1 MEICNQV
8 SQFSRLPSTAVAL
21 GLFDGVHR
29 GHQAVIRAA
38 ADCAPELMPAVFTF
52 RFDTRAVVTKK
63 QFGTLLRPE
72 LKAKKLEE
80 NGIRFMLEPP
90 FSTIM
95 KMEPESFIQGILFNF
110 MHAKAVFCGADF
122 RFGKNAAG
130 DTRLLRSACQKNSV
144 RFEIVRP
151 VLDDGVPVSS
161 TRIRAALR
169 EGDVPLANRLLG
181 SPYMTCG
188 TVVHGRHMGHSLG
201 FPTINQLFS
210 PEDLIPRFGV
220 YATIVEVDGK
230 EYVGATDIGV
240 KPTVGDGYAP
250 AAETFI
256 LDFDGDL
263 YGRNIVIR
271 YYAFLRGEKRFDS
284 LEELTK
290 TVLDNAKQAK
300 GLLEPLIT
308 H

>member
-110 MHAKAVFCGADF
+110 MHAKAVFCGEDF

-130 DTRLLRSACQKNSV
+130 DTRLLRSACEKNSV

-300 GLLEPLIT
+300 GLLEPLIP

>member
-8 SQFSRLPSTAVAL
+8 SQFSRLPGTAVAL

-80 NGIRFMLEPP
+80 NGILFMLEPP

-110 MHAKAVFCGADF
+110 MHAKAVFCGEDF

-130 DTRLLRSACQKNSV
+130 DTRLLRDACQKNGV

-256 LDFDGDL
+256 LGYDGDL

>member
-110 MHAKAVFCGADF
+110 MHAKAVFCGEDF

-130 DTRLLRSACQKNSV
+130 DTRLLRAACQKNGV

-220 YATIVEVDGK
+220 YATIVEVGGK

>member
-110 MHAKAVFCGADF
+110 MHAKAVFCGEDF

-130 DTRLLRSACQKNSV
+130 DTRLLRAACQKNGV

>member
-110 MHAKAVFCGADF
+110 MHAKAVFCGEDF

-130 DTRLLRSACQKNSV
+130 DTRLLRAACQKNGV

-256 LDFDGDL
+256 LGYDGDL

>member
-110 MHAKAVFCGADF
+110 MHAKAVFCGEDF

-130 DTRLLRSACQKNSV
+130 DTRLLRAACQKNGV

-151 VLDDGVPVSS
+151 VLDEGVPVSS

-300 GLLEPLIT
+300 GLLEPMIT

>member
-1 MEICNQV
+1 
-8 SQFSRLPSTAVAL
+8 
-21 GLFDGVHR
+21 
-29 GHQAVIRAA
+29 
-38 ADCAPELMPAVFTF
+38 
-52 RFDTRAVVTKK
+52 
-63 QFGTLLRPE
+63 
-72 LKAKKLEE
+72 
-80 NGIRFMLEPP
+80 
-90 FSTIM
+90 
-95 KMEPESFIQGILFNF
+95 
-110 MHAKAVFCGADF
+110 
-122 RFGKNAAG
+122 
-130 DTRLLRSACQKNSV
+130 
-144 RFEIVRP
+144 
-151 VLDDGVPVSS
+151 
-161 TRIRAALR
+161 
-169 EGDVPLANRLLG
+169 
-181 SPYMTCG
+181 MTCG

>member
-110 MHAKAVFCGADF
+110 MHAKAVFCGEDF
-122 RFGKNAAG
+122 RFDKNAAG
-130 DTRLLRSACQKNSV
+130 DTRLLRAACQKNGV

>member
-110 MHAKAVFCGADF
+110 MHAKAVFCGEDF

-130 DTRLLRSACQKNSV
+130 DTRLLRSACEKNSV

>member
-110 MHAKAVFCGADF
+110 MHAKAVFCGEDF

-130 DTRLLRSACQKNSV
+130 DTRLLRSACEKNSV

-256 LDFDGDL
+256 LGYDGDL
-263 YGRNIVIR
+263 YGRNIVVR

>member
-95 KMEPESFIQGILFNF
+95 KMEPERFIQGILFNF
-110 MHAKAVFCGADF
+110 MHAKAVFCGEDF

-130 DTRLLRSACQKNSV
+130 DTRLLRAACQKNGV

>member
-1 MEICNQV
+1 
-8 SQFSRLPSTAVAL
+8 
-21 GLFDGVHR
+21 
-29 GHQAVIRAA
+29 
-38 ADCAPELMPAVFTF
+38 
-52 RFDTRAVVTKK
+52 
-63 QFGTLLRPE
+63 
-72 LKAKKLEE
+72 
-80 NGIRFMLEPP
+80 
-90 FSTIM
+90 
-95 KMEPESFIQGILFNF
+95 
-110 MHAKAVFCGADF
+110 MHAKAVFCGEDF

-130 DTRLLRSACQKNSV
+130 DTRLLRAACQKNGV

>member
-8 SQFSRLPSTAVAL
+8 SQFSQLPDTAVAL

-38 ADCAPELMPAVFTF
+38 ANCAPELMPAVFTF
-52 RFDTRAVVTKK
+52 RFDTREVVTKK
-63 QFGTLLRPE
+63 QFGQLLRPE
-72 LKAKKLEE
+72 LKAAKLEE
-80 NGIRFMLEPP
+80 YGIRFMLEPP

-110 MHAKAVFCGADF
+110 MHAKAVFCGEDF

-130 DTRLLRSACQKNSV
+130 NTELLKRACEKNGV
-144 RFEIVRP
+144 QFHIVQP

-169 EGDVPLANRLLG
+169 EGDISLANRLLG

-188 TVVHGRHMGHSLG
+188 TVVHGRHMGHELG

-220 YATIVEVDGK
+220 YATIVEIDGRQ
-230 EYVGATDIGV
+230 YIGATDIGV
-240 KPTVGDGYAP
+240 KPTVGEGYAP
-250 AAETFI
+250 AAETYI

-263 YGRNIVIR
+263 YGRNIRIS

-284 LEELTK
+284 LEELTS
-290 TVLDNAKQAK
+290 TVLNNAQQAK
-300 GLLEPLIT
+300 DLLSPLIG

>member
-52 RFDTRAVVTKK
+52 RFDTRAVITKK

-110 MHAKAVFCGADF
+110 MHAKAVFCGEDF

-130 DTRLLRSACQKNSV
+130 DTRLLRAACQKNGV

>member
-110 MHAKAVFCGADF
+110 MHAKAVFCGEDF

-130 DTRLLRSACQKNSV
+130 DTRLLRSACQKNGV

-256 LDFDGDL
+256 LGYDGDL
-263 YGRNIVIR
+263 YGRNIVVR

>member
-8 SQFSRLPSTAVAL
+8 SQFSRLPDTAVAL

-38 ADCAPELMPAVFTF
+38 AACAPELLPAVFTF
-52 RFDTRAVVTKK
+52 RFDAREVVTKK
-63 QFGTLLRPE
+63 QFGQLLRPE

-80 NGIRFMLEPP
+80 YGIRFMLEPP

-95 KMEPESFIQGILFNF
+95 KMAPESFIQGILFNF
-110 MHAKAVFCGADF
+110 MHAKAVFCGEDF

-130 DTRLLRSACQKNSV
+130 DTSLLKAACEKNGV
-144 RFEIVRP
+144 RFDILPP
-151 VLDDGVPVSS
+151 VLDDGLPVSS
-161 TRIRAALR
+161 TRIRNALR
-169 EGDVPLANRLLG
+169 EGDIELANRLLG

-201 FPTINQLFS
+201 FPTISQLFS

-220 YATIVEVDGK
+220 YATIVEIDGK
-230 EYVGATDIGV
+230 QYVGATDIGV
-240 KPTVGDGYAP
+240 KPTVGEGYAP
-250 AAETFI
+250 AAETYI

-263 YGRNIVIR
+263 YGRNITLR
-271 YYAFLRGEKRFDS
+271 YYAFLRGERRFDS
-284 LEELTK
+284 LQQLTD
-290 TVLDNAKQAK
+290 TVLANAQQAK
-300 GLLEPLIT
+300 ELLQPLISG
-308 H
+308 

>member
-1 MEICNQV
+1 M
-8 SQFSRLPSTAVAL
+8 A
-21 GLFDGVHR
+21 
-29 GHQAVIRAA
+29 
-38 ADCAPELMPAVFTF
+38 APELMPAVFTF

-110 MHAKAVFCGADF
+110 MHAKAVFCGEDF

-130 DTRLLRSACQKNSV
+130 DTRLLRAACQKNGV

-151 VLDDGVPVSS
+151 VLDDGVPDSS

-256 LDFDGDL
+256 LGYDGDL

>member
-110 MHAKAVFCGADF
+110 MHAKAVFCGEHF
-122 RFGKNAAG
+122 RFGKNAAE
-130 DTRLLRSACQKNSV
+130 DTRLLRAACQKNGV
-144 RFEIVRP
+144 RVEIVRP

>member
-110 MHAKAVFCGADF
+110 MHAKAVFCGEDF

-130 DTRLLRSACQKNSV
+130 DTRLLRDACQKNGV

>member
-1 MEICNQV
+1 
-8 SQFSRLPSTAVAL
+8 
-21 GLFDGVHR
+21 
-29 GHQAVIRAA
+29 
-38 ADCAPELMPAVFTF
+38 
-52 RFDTRAVVTKK
+52 
-63 QFGTLLRPE
+63 
-72 LKAKKLEE
+72 
-80 NGIRFMLEPP
+80 
-90 FSTIM
+90 
-95 KMEPESFIQGILFNF
+95 
-110 MHAKAVFCGADF
+110 
-122 RFGKNAAG
+122 
-130 DTRLLRSACQKNSV
+130 
-144 RFEIVRP
+144 
-151 VLDDGVPVSS
+151 
-161 TRIRAALR
+161 
-169 EGDVPLANRLLG
+169 
-181 SPYMTCG
+181 
-188 TVVHGRHMGHSLG
+188 MGHSLG

-256 LDFDGDL
+256 LGYDGDL

>member
-8 SQFSRLPSTAVAL
+8 SQFSQLPDTAVAL

-38 ADCAPELMPAVFTF
+38 ANCAPELMPAVFTF
-52 RFDTRAVVTKK
+52 RFDTREVVTKK
-63 QFGTLLRPE
+63 QFAQLLRPE
-72 LKAKKLEE
+72 LKAARLEE

-110 MHAKAVFCGADF
+110 MHAKAVFCGEDF

-130 DTRLLRSACQKNSV
+130 NTQLLKRACEKNGV
-144 RFEIVRP
+144 RFHIVQP

-169 EGDVPLANRLLG
+169 EGDIPLANRLLG

-188 TVVHGRHMGHSLG
+188 EVVHGRHMGHQLG

-220 YATIVEVDGK
+220 YATLVEVDGRT
-230 EYVGATDIGV
+230 YIGATDIGV
-240 KPTVGDGYAP
+240 KPTVGEGYAP
-250 AAETFI
+250 AAETYI

-263 YGRNIVIR
+263 YGKNIRIS
-271 YYAFLRGEKRFDS
+271 YYAFLRGEKRFSS
-284 LEELTK
+284 LEELTR
-290 TVLDNAKQAK
+290 TVMENAEQARK
-300 GLLEPLIT
+300 LLSPLPKR
-308 H
+308 

>member
-110 MHAKAVFCGADF
+110 MHAKAVFCGENF

-130 DTRLLRSACQKNSV
+130 DTRLLRSACQKNGV

>member
-80 NGIRFMLEPP
+80 NGILFMLEPP

-110 MHAKAVFCGADF
+110 MHAKAVFCGEDF

-130 DTRLLRSACQKNSV
+130 DTRLLRDACQKNGV

-256 LDFDGDL
+256 LGYDGDL

>member
-110 MHAKAVFCGADF
+110 MHAKAVFCGEDF

-130 DTRLLRSACQKNSV
+130 DTRLLRSACQKNGV

>member
-110 MHAKAVFCGADF
+110 MHAKAVFCGEDF

-130 DTRLLRSACQKNSV
+130 DTRLLRDACQKNGV

-256 LDFDGDL
+256 LGYDGDL

>member
-110 MHAKAVFCGADF
+110 MHAKAVFCGEDF

-130 DTRLLRSACQKNSV
+130 DTRLLRSACEKNSV

-256 LDFDGDL
+256 LGYDGDL

>member
-52 RFDTRAVVTKK
+52 RFDTRAVITKK

-110 MHAKAVFCGADF
+110 MHAKAVFCGKDF

-130 DTRLLRSACQKNSV
+130 DTRLLRAACQKNGV